1 MKGALQELGEEV
13 DDNVISV
20 SKMQTEILNLTKGKV
35 NIFEDDGKSFRNIYD
50 IFRDIA
56 NILPELSDTDS
67 SKLLETIAGKNR
79 SNSILAMLKNWDQ
92 VEAATMAANNS
103 AGTAQKENEIFMDSL
118 QGKLNA
124 LKASWQEFSTV
135 FMSSDF
141 LKGAVD
147 SGTTLLNVL
156 TEIVDTLTI
165 PGTLAVGGGLFAF
178 FKNLD

>member
-1 MKGALQELGEEV
+1 M
-13 DDNVISV
+13 
-20 SKMQTEILNLTKGKV
+20 
-35 NIFEDDGKSFRNIYD
+35 
-50 IFRDIA
+50 
-56 NILPELSDTDS
+56 
-67 SKLLETIAGKNR
+67 IAGKNR
-79 SNSILAMLKNWDQ
+79 SNAILAMLKNWDQ

-124 LKASWQEFSTV
+124 LKASWQVFSTV

-156 TEIVDTLTI
+156 TGIVDTLTI